1 MRTLERYIF
10 RQMLTPVLG
19 AIAALTAF
27 VLISQSLSQFDYVV
41 QHGQSSLTFIK
52 LALLSLPPL
61 AGLILPIA
69 LFIGALVAL
78 TRLQSE
84 HEFTV
89 MFAGGV
95 PLRQVA
101 SPMIR
106 IGIYV
111 ALISLATNLFLQPLT
126 ARAMREEQFRI
137 KNDLISALIREGDFA
152 TSESGLTIYVQR
164 IDQNGL
170 LHQIFIRTPAANGED
185 QTYAAKEGRIKSML
199 NSSILIMRR
208 GSIQQMSGKRVLSHT
223 TFDETSFDVAP
234 YFSTD
239 SFLSYKEGD
248 QYMHELFFPNLMLD
262 WEKGGKY
269 AKKLT
274 AEAHARLSAPL
285 YNIAF
290 LLLAITAIL
299 GGRFNRSGYAGRI
312 AIAAG
317 AAAITRLLGVVAE
330 TASQDMVAANIL
342 QYVVPLIPIIICV
355 NIIGKVDKTR
365 GTIPLNAPTLTPL
378 GSRGAA
384 A

>member
-10 RQMLTPVLG
+10 QQMLAPVLG
-19 AIAALTAF
+19 AIAVLTGF
-27 VLISQSLSQFDYVV
+27 VLISQSLSQFDFVV

-52 LALLSLPPL
+52 IALLSLPPL

-78 TRLQSE
+78 TRLQGE

-95 PLRQVA
+95 PLRQIA

-106 IGIYV
+106 ISVYV
-111 ALISLATNLFLQPLT
+111 ALVSLGTNLFLQPIT
-126 ARAMREEQFRI
+126 SRAMREEQFRI
-137 KNDLISALIREGDFA
+137 KNDLISALIREGEFA
-152 TSESGLTIYVQR
+152 TSDSGLTINVQR

-170 LHQIFIRTPAANGED
+170 LHQIFIRTPSTNGQD
-185 QTYAAKEGRIKSML
+185 QTYAAKEGRIKTVN

-208 GSIQQMSGKRVLSHT
+208 GSTQQMSGKRVLSHT

-239 SFLSYKEGD
+239 NYLSYKEGD
-248 QYMHELFFPNLMLD
+248 KYIHELLFPNNVLP
-262 WEKGGKY
+262 WENAAY
-269 AKKLT
+269 VKKLN

-290 LLLAITAIL
+290 MLLAVTAVL
-299 GGRFNRSGYAGRI
+299 GGRFNRNGYAGRI
-312 AIAAG
+312 AIAA
-317 AAAITRLLGVVAE
+317 AAAAATRLVGVVFE
-330 TASQDMVAANIL
+330 TASQDMGAANIL
-342 QYVVPLIPIIICV
+342 QYVAPLIPIILCFNV
-355 NIIGKVDKTR
+355 MRKADK
-365 GTIPLNAPTLTPL
+365 A
-378 GSRGAA
+378 RGAVPLSA
-384 A
+384 PALKPLSGGEVA